1 MNDLKKNQIGI
12 SIKQFA
18 EMTGV
23 SLPHAYR
30 MVANKEVPS
39 MKLGNRIVISRKYI
53 EDQLQNF
60 INKNANVDENIKNQ
74 SKLCLHYKEY
84 GMRKGCE
91 MTFLP
96 TKISQKHCSN
106 NCRNIY
112 NQKTK
117 RINLDIDKKKL
128 KQGKYKIQEISCD
141 NKFVFY
147 FNKEED
153 GCWYFEYE
161 PNKPKGYCKIN
172 FLKKRY

>member
-1 MNDLKKNQIGI
+1 
-12 SIKQFA
+12 
-18 EMTGV
+18 
-23 SLPHAYR
+23 
-30 MVANKEVPS
+30 
-39 MKLGNRIVISRKYI
+39 
-53 EDQLQNF
+53 
-60 INKNANVDENIKNQ
+60 
-74 SKLCLHYKEY
+74 
-84 GMRKGCE
+84 MRKGCE